1 LDFDSIWLNAHVAT
15 LRSGDVAYGAI
26 LDGAVAVTGGKITWV
41 GRRSDLPASEI
52 GKETTEHDAGGAW
65 LTPGLIDC
73 HTHLVFGADRADEFE
88 ARLLG
93 TSYEEIARAGG
104 GIMSTVRATRE
115 ASLEDLMEGATARA
129 MALLGQG
136 VTTVEI
142 KSGYGMDIPT
152 ELTMLRAARGVGELL
167 PLTVQTTLLALHAL
181 PPEFDGRR
189 EAFLELVV
197 EELLPVALEEELAD
211 AVDAFCEGIAFTVEE
226 CASLFRKATEAGI
239 PVRLHAD
246 QLSDTGGA
254 ALAASF
260 SARSAD
266 HLEYTSEEGVRA
278 MASSGTAAVLLPG
291 AFYYLRETSR
301 PPVESF
307 REHGVP
313 MALAT
318 DANPGSSPILSLPT
332 VLNMGCTLFRM
343 TPEEALVG
351 VTRNAAKVLGLEAD
365 IGTLEPGKAADL
377 ALWDVDHPR
386 DLAYWLGANPC
397 RAVVKNGVLVEA

>member
-1 LDFDSIWLNAHVAT
+1 MQ
-15 LRSGDVAYGAI
+15 SGGDAYGAI
-26 LDGAVAVTGGKITWV
+26 LDGAVAVTDGKIAWV
-41 GRRSDLPASEI
+41 GPRSELPAPQI
-52 GKETTEHDAGGAW
+52 GPETVEQDAGGTW
-65 LTPGLIDC
+65 VTPGLIDC
-73 HTHLVFGADRADEFE
+73 HTHLVFAGDRADEFE

-104 GIMSTVRATRE
+104 GIRSTVRATRG
-115 ASLEDLMEGATARA
+115 ASSEDLLEGATARA
-129 MALLGQG
+129 MVLLGQG
-136 VTTVEI
+136 VTTLEI
-142 KSGYGMDIPT
+142 KSGYGMDIST
-152 ELTMLRAARGVGELL
+152 ELTMLRAARGVGERL

-197 EELLPVALEEELAD
+197 EGLFPAALQEGLVD
-211 AVDAFCEGIAFTVEE
+211 AVDAFCEGIAFTAEE
-226 CASLFRKATEAGI
+226 CASLFRKATESGVPI
-239 PVRLHAD
+239 RLHAD

-278 MASSGTAAVLLPG
+278 MAASGTAAVLLPG
-291 AFYYLRETSR
+291 AFYYLRETRR

-365 IGTLEPGKAADL
+365 IGTLELGKVADL

-386 DLAYWLGANPC
+386 DLAYWIGANPC
-397 RAVVKNGVLVEA
+397 RAVVKKGVLVGA

>member
-1 LDFDSIWLNAHVAT
+1 
-15 LRSGDVAYGAI
+15 
-26 LDGAVAVTGGKITWV
+26 
-41 GRRSDLPASEI
+41 PA
-52 GKETTEHDAGGAW
+52 A
-65 LTPGLIDC
+65 
-73 HTHLVFGADRADEFE
+73 
-88 ARLLG
+88 
-93 TSYEEIARAGG
+93 
-104 GIMSTVRATRE
+104 
-115 ASLEDLMEGATARA
+115 LED
-129 MALLGQG
+129 
-136 VTTVEI
+136 
-142 KSGYGMDIPT
+142 
-152 ELTMLRAARGVGELL
+152 
-167 PLTVQTTLLALHAL
+167 
-181 PPEFDGRR
+181 
-189 EAFLELVV
+189 
-197 EELLPVALEEELAD
+197 ELAD

-254 ALAASF
+254 ALAASL

-332 VLNMGCTLFRM
+332 VLNMGCILFRM

-397 RAVVKNGVLVEA
+397 RAVVKNGVLVGA